1 MTLFRFCFLKGYVTD
16 KSALPITVVEFLES
30 ASQSYFTVG
39 PLTCYGTSTN
49 YANNS
54 SENTTRGLQH
64 EAARFFKSLCFAINP
79 TTHANVQPRSSVP
92 QPHRIPIFTR
102 NQAKFSIGMTAS
114 VDSTGT
120 LASTIVKATTKIQKS
135 KEIPVH
141 TSSLPTDFNEEVIQT
156 VFGDGGLAEA
166 TASSTVL
173 QFSTEKSNSDPPLN
187 KSQTLGG
194 SPNGKPTTDGQNLT
208 FSWQLVVTVI
218 LLVVVSIMLVSLVV
232 YCAKKRGISCKSAGF
247 HCLTKAQ
254 KTDDHGFVEKR
265 PGSQARKSESP
276 DPRRSI
282 AAGGYNVR
290 AGIIL
295 YGNHEKF

>member
-1 MTLFRFCFLKGYVTD
+1 MKLFRFCFLKGYLTD
-16 KSALPITVVEFLES
+16 KSALPITLVESSES
-30 ASQSYFTVG
+30 ASPSDFAVG
-39 PLTCYGTSTN
+39 PLTCHGTSTN
-49 YANNS
+49 YANKTA
-54 SENTTRGLQH
+54 ENTTRELQY
-64 EAARFFKSLCFAINP
+64 EAARYFRSLCFAVNP
-79 TTHANVQPRSSVP
+79 TTDANVQPRSRVP

-120 LASTIVKATTKIQKS
+120 LASTTVKATKIQNS
-135 KEIPVH
+135 KEVPFH
-141 TSSLPTDFNEEVIQT
+141 TSTPPPALNEEVIQT
-156 VFGDGGLAEA
+156 VFDDGGWAEA

-173 QFSTEKSNSDPPLN
+173 QFSTEKFNSDPPLN
-187 KSQTLGG
+187 QTQTLGG

-218 LLVVVSIMLVSLVV
+218 LLAVVSVMLVYFVV
-232 YCAKKRGISCKSAGF
+232 YCVKKRGIRCKSAGF
-247 HCLTKAQ
+247 RCLTKAQ
-254 KTDDHGFVEKR
+254 KTDDHGFVDMR
-265 PGSQARKSESP
+265 PGSQARGCESP
-276 DPRRSI
+276 DRRRSI